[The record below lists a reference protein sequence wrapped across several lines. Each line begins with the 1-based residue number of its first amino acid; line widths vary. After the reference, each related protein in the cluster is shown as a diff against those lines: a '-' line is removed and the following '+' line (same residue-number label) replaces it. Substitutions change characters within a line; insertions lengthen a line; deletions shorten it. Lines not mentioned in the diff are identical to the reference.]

1 MALQKL
7 QEDPNLPGLRRHEVA
22 NGFISFSP
30 SMGIRII
37 AKMLNQAIVLF
48 HVARHDAAYAWAEKH
63 KVVVA
68 NNKIFELFEVVK
80 STEPKEAI
88 TEQFPEY
95 GQRLATQMLAFG
107 VPREISDEFRQCSDE
122 DELLNRLILMSEEWQ
137 RIIFRIADGE
147 QVDPTEIPCESSRV
161 RSIAADP
168 LLSEALTMPIA
179 KWRLFL
185 HPRQRQAVESS
196 DARLVSVTGGPG
208 TGKSVVIAHKAAH
221 LARQLQGDDVVVVFG
236 LYRNLVSYIRQMIGE
251 LFPQGKVR
259 TRRIWTI
266 PCDNVASRPANLHP
280 TSTPS
285 KDLSVTI
292 EDECCYLNVFGRRRR
307 IHGIL
312 VDEAHDC
319 PKWFLEFIEQV
330 LAHTDCNIVVLA
342 HDLNQSVFR
351 SNNRPAL
358 ARVLKGASEYPLP
371 FCFRMSKPILDNAFE
386 IMGRYALELAET
398 VPLERGMSVPI
409 ATVSGPDVKY
419 ISVDD
424 AEQLAAKAKEAI
436 LRLRGR
442 YAPDDIALVH
452 LQYSSPHFRRR
463 GRIDDLA
470 EVLKKDSI
478 TGVHYQYGFWVKGLE
493 FFAGVVV
500 CPSDFMNRELQ
511 PADLL
516 LRLNTMFVVMTRFR
530 DDLTVIYER
539 NAPAARYFP
548 ET

>member
-7 QEDPNLPGLRRHEVA
+7 QADPNQPGLRRHKVA

-30 SMGIRII
+30 TMDIRII
-37 AKMLNQAIVLF
+37 AKMQNQAIALF
-48 HVARHDAAYAWAEKH
+48 HIARHDAAYAWAEKH

-95 GQRLATQMLAFG
+95 GQRLANQMLVSG
-107 VPREISDEFRQCSDE
+107 VPQEISDEFRQCSDE
-122 DELLNRLILMSEEWQ
+122 NELLNRLKLMSEEWQ
-137 RIIFRIADGE
+137 EIIFRIAWGD
-147 QVDPTEIPCESSRV
+147 QVDPAEIPGESSRI
-161 RSIAADP
+161 RPMADDP
-168 LLSEALTMPIA
+168 LLSEALTMPIS

-221 LARQLQGDDVVVVFG
+221 LARQLQGEDVVIVFG
-236 LYRNLVSYIRQMIGE
+236 LYRNLVTYIRQMIGE
-251 LFPQGKVR
+251 LFSEGKVR

-285 KDLSVTI
+285 QNLSVTI
-292 EDECCYLNVFGRRRR
+292 EDGCCYLNVFGRRRR
-307 IHGIL
+307 IQGIL

-330 LAHTDCNIVVLA
+330 LAHTDCNSVVLA

-351 SNNRPAL
+351 SNNRSVL
-358 ARVLKGASEYPLP
+358 ARVLGGASEYHLP

-386 IMGRYALELAET
+386 ILGRYALELAGT
-398 VPLERGMSVPI
+398 VPLERGMNLPI
-409 ATVSGPDVKY
+409 ATVSGPNVNY
-419 ISVDD
+419 ISVDS
-424 AEQLAAKAKEAI
+424 AEQLAVKAKEAI

-470 EVLKKDSI
+470 ETLKKDTI
-478 TGVHYQYGFWVKGLE
+478 TGTHYQYGFWVKGLE

-530 DDLTVIYER
+530 DELTVIYER
-539 NAPAARYFP
+539 DAPAARYFP